1 MTGAR
6 PVGVAVHGHCGMLMP
21 MLSRRPAPRALAFAL
36 LLAAAL
42 AFVGGVPAA
51 EPPYDA
57 SADARAGI
65 RHALADAASTGRNV
79 LLVFGA
85 NWCEDCRA
93 LDAALRTPGN
103 AALMAREFEVV
114 KIDVGHFDRNLDI
127 ATAYGNAV
135 SKGIPSAVVVSPDA
149 RILYAT
155 RAGELADARRM
166 SASGVHDFFARA
178 VQTAKATR

>member
-1 MTGAR
+1 MRMPILSGR
-6 PVGVAVHGHCGMLMP
+6 PP
-21 MLSRRPAPRALAFAL
+21 PRALACAL
-36 LLAAAL
+36 LLLVTL
-42 AFVGGVPAA
+42 AFGGVPAA
-51 EPPYDA
+51 KLPYDA
-57 SADARAGI
+57 SADAHAGI
-65 RHALADAASTGRNV
+65 RHALADAARTRKNV

-93 LDAALRTPGN
+93 LDAALRKPAN
-103 AALMAREFEVV
+103 AALMAREFKVV

-127 ATAYGNAV
+127 AAAYGDAV

-155 RAGELADARRM
+155 HAGELADARTM

-178 VQTAKATR
+178 VQTAKAAR

>member
-1 MTGAR
+1 MMM
-6 PVGVAVHGHCGMLMP
+6 PVP
-21 MLSRRPAPRALAFAL
+21 SRRPAPRALACAL
-36 LLAAAL
+36 LLATL
-42 AFVGGVPAA
+42 AFAGHLLAA
-51 EPPYDA
+51 ELPYDA

-65 RHALADAASTGRNV
+65 RRALADAARTHRNV

-93 LDAALRTPGN
+93 LDAALRRPDN

-127 ATAYGNAV
+127 ATDYGDAV

-155 RAGELADARRM
+155 RAGELADARTM

-178 VQTAKATR
+178 VQTAKAAR